1 MTNSGR
7 IAMKIAI
14 GVFVLLIIAGF
25 SSYAASEETRNMFKF
40 GVNKGEPSHKSK
52 KVILSSPNARKRF

>member
-1 MTNSGR
+1 
-7 IAMKIAI
+7 MKIAI